1 MVEKIEKMD
10 ESDKTLKDIEKEA
23 KEVKDLSHLTAEEQ
37 YEIIID
43 KSSEGLES
51 YVGEELLAQ
60 LSYSKETGVPLKV
73 KFGIDPTG
81 SEIHIGHGV
90 PLIMLG
96 RFQMMGH
103 KVELLIGDFTA
114 KVGDPTGTNKER
126 EVLTDKEIQEN
137 MKRYIE
143 QVSRVVDFSKDNIEV
158 KYNSEWLG
166 KMNFEEWI
174 EINRQ
179 VSANKLVQRDYFRK
193 RVEKG
198 ERVSMLELSYPLLM
212 AYDSVVMEPDI
223 EIGGQ
228 DQLVNLLW
236 CRELMEIAGK
246 KPETFVTVEILSGT
260 SSETDE
266 DGNLKKMSKSAGNYI
281 KIDEDPNEMYARVM
295 SLPDDL
301 MWDWFKNLTYVSG
314 KEIEY
319 IRDKTQNGEFHP
331 KDVKRLLSRLVVS
344 TFYPGEQ
351 EIVEKA
357 EQIFD
362 QKFGDNKANIPEDI
376 EVHQGKVG
384 ESLIEALSRITGE
397 SNSALRRSVQG
408 IYILKGEDYE
418 RFDLDSFL
426 ERHIG
431 NGETL
436 YIRRGKRRF
445 YQIEAVEELTREK
458 KDDDKEAKPQTTY
471 DKVSAFV
478 KDEYLIETEPSL
490 QMLGES
496 LNSQDDRE
504 KSIYYGTGIATPEAL
519 SIGLPFDILG
529 IAFLNEKIRRGAGF
543 HKVYH
548 HVADT
553 HAKTNVWA
561 KTEEVDKKGKEVQAS
576 LTKVFKNLGLDSF
589 EVILSSSFDQE
600 ADYEQ
605 LLEEFE
611 SSDKHDYVK
620 HEMADMEWYRKE
632 KNVVLKTGWI
642 IQAKETRIGSD
653 ERLFDREY
661 RKFKG
666 DDSMSFIYV
675 KAGRTLDPGRPKAS
689 PYIQIPGENRLLL
702 KKDENVKEKFE
713 MARDKTPSTINHIEK
728 IVQLYEELF
737 GSLGDLTIEEKVETI
752 LSVCFK

>member
-1 MVEKIEKMD
+1 MFEEIERMD
-10 ESDKTLKDIEKEA
+10 KSDRTLKEIEKEA
-23 KEVKDLSHLTAEEQ
+23 KEVKDLSQLTAEEQ

-51 YVGEELLAQ
+51 YVGEELFAQ
-60 LSYSKETGVPLKV
+60 LSYSKETGIPLKV

-96 RFQMMGH
+96 RFQRMGH

-126 EVLTDKEIQEN
+126 DVLTDKKIQEN

-143 QVSRVVDFSKDNIEV
+143 QVSRVVDFSKENIEV

-174 EINRQ
+174 EITRQ

-212 AYDSVVMEPDI
+212 AYDSVIMEPDV
-223 EIGGQ
+223 EIGGE

-236 CRELMEIAGK
+236 CRELMETAGK
-246 KPETFVTVEILSGT
+246 KPETFVTVDILSGI

-281 KIDEDPNEMYARVM
+281 KIEEDPNEMYARVM
-295 SLPDDL
+295 SLPDEL
-301 MWDWFKNLTYVSG
+301 MWGWFKNLTYVSG
-314 KEIEY
+314 KDIEY
-319 IRDKTQNGEFHP
+319 IREKTQSGEFHP

-344 TFYPGEQ
+344 TFYSGDQ
-351 EIVEKA
+351 GIVNKA
-357 EQIFD
+357 EEIFD
-362 QKFGDNKANIPEDI
+362 QKFGDNKAIVPEDI
-376 EVHQGKVG
+376 ETHQGKVG
-384 ESLIEALSRITGE
+384 ESLIEVLSRITGE
-397 SNSALRRSVQG
+397 SNSSLRRSVQG

-426 ERHIG
+426 GRQIENEEI
-431 NGETL
+431 L
-436 YIRRGKRRF
+436 YIRKGKRRF
-445 YQIEAVEELTREK
+445 YQIEAVEEF
-458 KDDDKEAKPQTTY
+458 DKEEDAEEEAKPQTTY
-471 DKVSAFV
+471 DKVSTIV
-478 KDEYLIETEPSL
+478 KEEYLIETEPSL

-496 LNSQDDRE
+496 LNSQEGKE

-519 SIGLPFDILG
+519 SVGLPFDILG
-529 IAFLNEKIRRGAGF
+529 IAFLNEKIRREAGF

-561 KTEEVDKKGKEVQAS
+561 SAKEVDKKGKEVQAS

-589 EVILSSSFDQE
+589 EVILSSNFDQKP
-600 ADYEQ
+600 DYEE
-605 LLEEFE
+605 LLKEFE

-675 KAGRTLDPGRPKAS
+675 KAGKTLDPDRPKAS

-702 KKDENVKEKFE
+702 KKDEDVKGKFE
-713 MARDKTPSTINHIEK
+713 IARDKTPGTINHIEE

-752 LSVCFK
+752 LKVCFK

>member
-1 MVEKIEKMD
+1 MIEKIEKME

-37 YEIIID
+37 YEIIMD

-60 LSYSKETGVPLKV
+60 LSYSKETGVPLTV

-81 SEIHIGHGV
+81 SDIHIGHGV

-96 RFQMMGH
+96 RFQRMGH

-114 KVGDPTGTNKER
+114 KVGDPTRTNKER
-126 EVLTDKEIQEN
+126 EALTDKEIKEN
-137 MKRYIE
+137 MERYIE

-212 AYDSVVMEPDI
+212 AYDSVVMEPDV
-223 EIGGQ
+223 EIGGE

-236 CRELMEIAGK
+236 CRELMQAAGK
-246 KPETFVTVEILSGT
+246 RPETFVTVDILSGT
-260 SSETDE
+260 SLEVDE
-266 DGNLKKMSKSAGNYI
+266 DGNFKKMSKSAGNYI
-281 KIDEDPNEMYARVM
+281 KIEENPNEMYARVM
-295 SLPDDL
+295 SLPDEL
-301 MWDWFKNLTYVSG
+301 MWGWFKNLTYLSGNDILNIKEGTQSG
-314 KEIEY
+314 K
-319 IRDKTQNGEFHP
+319 FHP

-344 TFYPGEQ
+344 TFHPGDE
-351 EIVEKA
+351 EIVKKA
-357 EQIFD
+357 EEIFD
-362 QKFGDNKANIPEDI
+362 QKFGDNKAIIPEDV
-376 EVHQGKVG
+376 EVHEAKFG
-384 ESLIEALSRITGE
+384 ESLIEVLSRITGE
-397 SNSALRRSVQG
+397 SNSSLRRSVRG
-408 IYILKGEDYE
+408 IYILEGEDYK

-426 ERHIG
+426 GRNIED
-431 NGETL
+431 GEVL

-445 YQIEAVEELTREK
+445 YKIEAVEEFTKEEK
-458 KDDDKEAKPQTTY
+458 GEEEIELLTTY
-471 DKVSAFV
+471 DKVSAIV
-478 KDEYLIETEPSL
+478 KNEYLIETKPSL
-490 QMLGES
+490 QMLGKS
-496 LNSQDDRE
+496 LNSQEGKE

-529 IAFLNEKIRRGAGF
+529 IAFLNEKIRREAGF

-561 KTEEVDKKGKEVQAS
+561 KAEEVEKKGKEVQAT
-576 LTKVFKNLGLDSF
+576 LTKVFKNLGLDNF
-589 EVILSSSFDQE
+589 EVILSSSFDQKS
-600 ADYEQ
+600 DYEQ
-605 LLEEFE
+605 LLEEFKT
-611 SSDKHDYVK
+611 SDKHDYVK
-620 HEMADMEWYRKE
+620 HEMADMEWYRRE

-666 DDSMSFIYV
+666 EDSMSFIYV
-675 KAGRTLDPGRPKAS
+675 KAGKTLDPDRPKAS

-702 KKDENVKEKFE
+702 EKNEDVRKKFE
-713 MARDKTPSTINHIEK
+713 IAKDKTPSTINHIEE
-728 IVQLYEELF
+728 IIQLYEELF
-737 GSLGDLTIEEKVETI
+737 GSLGDLTIEEKVEAI